1 MPPPVHFPAVPDS
14 VGLQP
19 NNGATNI
26 RATDGMAAATLIN
39 RFISSPYIHGKLLS
53 FCNRVSLRPG
63 RLRLCRCRA
72 RGRRSLIDPPLLFQ
86 LLQLVEQIALSGR

>member
-53 FCNRVSLRPG
+53 F
-63 RLRLCRCRA
+63 A
-72 RGRRSLIDPPLLFQ
+72 IAYHFDRG
-86 LLQLVEQIALSGR
+86 ASGCAVAGLGAGAP